1 MSTAQ
6 WTFKAQMDDTEL
18 RDYGEQINSRKSLR
32 MVPTANY
39 RTLMLRPL
47 RSNAIASI

>member
-18 RDYGEQINSRKSLR
+18 RDSTPNYETMESKLIRGNHYGWCLLPITEH
-32 MVPTANY
+32 
-39 RTLMLRPL
+39 
-47 RSNAIASI
+47 